1 MAASATAWVRRPGNL
16 FRLAIGLTLVAIA
29 SLAPMYLQSL
39 WSAAQVPTAPWYVAL
54 VREPFFAWI
63 MMFTYAPGY
72 MPWVY
77 AIWTFA
83 VASWVY
89 LLLAR
94 RRARSDS
101 SVPSHGATAAAE

>member
-39 WSAAQVPTAPWYVAL
+39 WPAAQVPTAPWHVAL

-72 MPWVY
+72 MPWLY
-77 AIWTFA
+77 AIWTMA
-83 VASWVY
+83 IASWAY
-89 LLLAR
+89 LILAR
-94 RRARSDS
+94 RRAFADFRAPDTGSM
-101 SVPSHGATAAAE
+101 PAE